1 MAEGK
6 AMLTKIKNLFLNCG
20 ITGDEYRQIRPLVWK
35 RNRRILKITS
45 SLAMAMGGLFLLYV
59 LLISKADTWL
69 PYAILLG
76 GSLIIFFVSTFVKL
90 KKDKHNVFDV
100 FLCYSQMLLL
110 CGYAITLSVQSSNY
124 YVPATSIVVF
134 VAILPLT
141 IDDRPIRMYP
151 MMIAESVTYLLISH
165 FNKSPDVFSLDIMN
179 MVTFTVIGVILY
191 AFICIRNIREI
202 SQSVKVELIQRGVIT
217 ALATVVEER
226 DEDTGGHIVRC
237 GDYVYRLI
245 GKMKKLDQFSA
256 YSDDYFRNVVL
267 AAPLHDIGKIK
278 IPDSI
283 LNKPGK
289 LTEKEYEIIKK
300 HAIYGAD
307 IIKKTIYSLENKDYS
322 DVAYNI
328 AKHHHERYDGKGYP
342 DGLSGKA
349 IPLEARIMA
358 LADVYDA
365 LISDRVYKKAMTKEE
380 ALAIIQEGRGT
391 QFDPL
396 LADLFIECANEGKF

>member
-1 MAEGK
+1 MGT
-6 AMLTKIKNLFLNCG
+6 MLTKIKNLFLHCG
-20 ITGDEYRQIRPLVWK
+20 ITGDEFQQIRPLVWK

-45 SLAMAMGGLFLLYV
+45 SLAMAMGLLFLLYV
-59 LLISKADTWL
+59 VLISKADTWL
-69 PYAILLG
+69 PYSILFG
-76 GSLIIFFVSTFVKL
+76 GSLTIFLVSTFVKL
-90 KKDKHNVFDV
+90 KNDPYNVFDV
-100 FLCYSQMLLL
+100 FLCYAQMLLL
-110 CGYAITLSVQSSNY
+110 CGYAITLSAQSSNY
-124 YVPATSIVVF
+124 YIPATSIVVF
-134 VAILPLT
+134 VALLPLS
-141 IDDRPIRMYP
+141 IDDRPIRMYLL
-151 MMIAESVTYLLISH
+151 MLTESVSYLVVSYLL
-165 FNKSPDVFSLDIMN
+165 KSPEIFSLDVMN
-179 MVTFTVIGVILY
+179 MGTFVVIGMILY
-191 AFICIRNIREI
+191 AFICVRNIREI

-237 GDYVYRLI
+237 GDYVYGLI
-245 GKMKKLDQFSA
+245 GKMMKLDKFSSC
-256 YSDDYFRNVVL
+256 SDDYFRNVVL

-278 IPDSI
+278 IPDSV

-289 LTEKEYEIIKK
+289 LTDKEYEIIKK
-300 HAIYGAD
+300 HAVYGAN

-342 DGLSGKA
+342 DGLAGEA

-365 LISDRVYKKAMTKEE
+365 LVSDRVYKKAMSKEE
-380 ALAIIQEGRGT
+380 ALAIIKEGQGT

-396 LADLFIECANEGKF
+396 LAELFIECAKEGKF

>member
-1 MAEGK
+1 MSN
-6 AMLTKIKNLFLNCG
+6 KIKNLFLNCG
-20 ITGDEYRQIRPLVWK
+20 ITGDEFSQIKRLVWK

-45 SLAMAMGGLFLLYV
+45 SLAMAMGLLFLLYV
-59 LLISKADTWL
+59 LLISKNGNWL
-69 PYAILLG
+69 PYTILFG
-76 GSLIIFFVSTFVKL
+76 GSLTIFLVSTFVKL
-90 KKDKHNVFDV
+90 KHDVHNVFDV
-100 FLCYSQMLLL
+100 FLCYGQMLLL
-110 CGYAITLSVQSSNY
+110 CGYAITLSIQSSNY
-124 YVPATSIVVF
+124 YIPATSIVVF
-134 VAILPLT
+134 VALLPLS
-141 IDDRPIRMYP
+141 IDDRPIRMYLF
-151 MMIAESVTYLLISH
+151 MLTESVFYLVVSY
-165 FNKSPDVFSLDIMN
+165 FNKSPDIFSLDVMN
-179 MVTFTVIGVILY
+179 MGTFTVIGMILY
-191 AFICIRNIREI
+191 AFICVRNIREI
-202 SQSVKVELIQRGVIT
+202 SQSVKVEAIQRGVIT

-245 GKMKKLDQFSA
+245 GKMKKLDTFSS

-278 IPDSI
+278 VPDHI
-283 LNKPGK
+283 LNKPGR
-289 LTEKEYEIIKK
+289 LTPEEYEIIKK
-300 HAIYGAD
+300 HANYGAN
-307 IIKKTIYSLENKDYS
+307 IIKKTVYSLENKDYS

-342 DGLSGKA
+342 DGLSGED

-365 LISDRVYKKAMTKEE
+365 LVSDRVYKKAMSKEE
-380 ALAIIQEGRGT
+380 ALAIIKEGRGT

>member
-1 MAEGK
+1 
-6 AMLTKIKNLFLNCG
+6 MLTKIKNLFLNCG
-20 ITGDEYRQIRPLVWK
+20 ITGDEYSQIRRLVWK

-45 SLAMAMGGLFLLYV
+45 SLAMAMGLLFLLYV
-59 LLISKADTWL
+59 TLISKSGTWL
-69 PYAILLG
+69 PYSILFG
-76 GSLIIFFVSTFVKL
+76 GSLIIFLVSTFIKL
-90 KKDKHNVFDV
+90 KNDPYNVFDV
-100 FLCYSQMLLL
+100 FLCYGQMLLL
-110 CGYAITLSVQSSNY
+110 CGYAITLSVQSNNY
-124 YVPATSIVVF
+124 YIPATSIVVF
-134 VAILPLT
+134 VALLPLS
-141 IDDRPIRMYP
+141 IDDRPIRMYSI
-151 MMIAESVTYLLISH
+151 MLTESITYLVISY
-165 FNKSPDVFSLDIMN
+165 FNKSPESFSLDIMN
-179 MVTFTVIGVILY
+179 MGTFAVIGMILY
-191 AFICIRNIREI
+191 AFICVRNIREI

-245 GKMKKLDQFSA
+245 GKMKRLDQFSG

-283 LNKPGK
+283 LNKPGR
-289 LTEKEYEIIKK
+289 LTDQEYEVIKK
-300 HAIYGAD
+300 HAVYGAN

-342 DGLSGKA
+342 DGLSGEN

-365 LISDRVYKKAMTKEE
+365 LVSDRVYKKAMSKEE
-380 ALAIIQEGRGT
+380 ALAIIAEGRGT